1 MITSAS
7 QSHKS
12 PKLPYEDNFMKIDL
26 PARKPFNF
34 LSVVNSHGWRQLAP
48 FSYDENTNTLSY
60 VLRLSNG
67 CVIELK
73 LRDGTDGITVETE
86 KLNKAERKEVIE
98 KVTWMF
104 GLDVDLSLFYAASR
118 GEQKLAR
125 VKKRALGR
133 VLRSP
138 TLFEDVIKTIL
149 TTNTLWAATK
159 NMTLKLV
166 NEFGEQ
172 LSSADPVAPNDS
184 DGHTLVPG
192 AHLPRAWSPTM
203 PGSAGA
209 ETKAFPTP
217 EAIASSTPESIREKI
232 RVGYRGPAIHELAV
246 RVASGQFDLESLKT
260 RDLPTLEL
268 RKELLTINGVGPY
281 AAANLLMILGRHDF
295 IPIDS
300 SALTVVS
307 HEWYGGKPIT
317 AKEIEKRFEK
327 WGEFKG
333 IAFWFW
339 DWEYDG

>member
-1 MITSAS
+1 
-7 QSHKS
+7 
-12 PKLPYEDNFMKIDL
+12 MKFNL

-48 FSYDENTNTLSY
+48 FSYDEDANTLFY
-60 VLRLSNG
+60 VMRLSNG
-67 CVIELK
+67 HVVELK
-73 LRDGTDGITVETE
+73 LRDATDGLTVETQ
-86 KLNKAERKEVIE
+86 KLNKSEQKEVAD

-104 GLDVDLSLFYAASR
+104 GLDMDFALFYITSR
-118 GEQKLAR
+118 GEPKLAR

-166 NEFGEQ
+166 NEFG
-172 LSSADPVAPNDS
+172 DPLEKDR
-184 DGHTLVPG
+184 DQ
-192 AHLPRAWSPTM
+192 
-203 PGSAGA
+203 
-209 ETKAFPTP
+209 KAFPTP
-217 EAIASSTPESIREKI
+217 ESIASSTPEFIKEKI
-232 RVGYRGPAIHELAV
+232 RVGYRAPAIHDLAF
-246 RVASGQFDLESLKT
+246 RVASGKYDLESLKT
-260 RDLPTLEL
+260 TTLPTLEL

-300 SALTVVS
+300 YALKMVS
-307 HEWYGGKPIT
+307 HEWYGGEPIT
-317 AKEIEKRFEK
+317 AKEIEKRFEN

-339 DWEYDG
+339 DWDYDG

>member
-1 MITSAS
+1 
-7 QSHKS
+7 
-12 PKLPYEDNFMKIDL
+12 MKFNL

-48 FSYDENTNTLSY
+48 FSYDENTETLSY
-60 VLRLSNG
+60 ILQLSNG
-67 CVIELK
+67 RVVELK
-73 LRDGTDGITVETE
+73 LRDGTDGVTVETE
-86 KLNKAERKEVIE
+86 KLNKTERQEVTD

-104 GLDVDLSLFYAASR
+104 GLDMDFSLFYAASR
-118 GEQKLAR
+118 GEPKLAR
-125 VKKRALGR
+125 AKKRALGR

-159 NMTLKLV
+159 NMTLRLV
-166 NEFGEQ
+166 NEFGEP
-172 LSSADPVAPNDS
+172 LSSAGRVGQNDS
-184 DGHTLVPG
+184 EGRT
-192 AHLPRAWSPTM
+192 
-203 PGSAGA
+203 

-217 EAIASSTPESIREKI
+217 EAIAASTPEFIREKI
-232 RVGYRGPAIHELAV
+232 RVGYRAPAIHGLAF
-246 RVASGQFDLESLKT
+246 RVASGQLDLESLKT

-300 SALTVVS
+300 YALAVVS
-307 HEWYGGKPIT
+307 REWYAGKPVT

-327 WGEFKG
+327 WREFKG

-339 DWEYDG
+339 DWTDKG

>member
-1 MITSAS
+1 
-7 QSHKS
+7 
-12 PKLPYEDNFMKIDL
+12 MKFNL
-26 PARKPFNF
+26 PARKPFSF

-48 FSYDENTNTLSY
+48 FSYDENTLTLSY
-60 VLRLSNG
+60 ILRLSNG
-67 CVIELK
+67 RVLELK
-73 LRDGTDGITVETE
+73 FQDGTDGITVETE
-86 KLNKAERKEVIE
+86 KLNKTERKEVME

-104 GLDVDLSLFYAASR
+104 GLDMDFSPFYAASR
-118 GEQKLAR
+118 GEPKLVR
-125 VKKRALGR
+125 VRKRALGR

-166 NEFGEQ
+166 NEFGASTAGREEIDPP
-172 LSSADPVAPNDS
+172 LSAMPN
-184 DGHTLVPG
+184 
-192 AHLPRAWSPTM
+192 R
-203 PGSAGA
+203 
-209 ETKAFPTP
+209 KAFPTP
-217 EAIASSTPESIREKI
+217 EAIAGSTPEFIREKI
-232 RVGYRGPAIHELAV
+232 RVGYRAPAIHELAV

-260 RDLPTLEL
+260 SNLPTLEL

-307 HEWYGGKPIT
+307 HEWYGGKPVT
-317 AKEIEKRFEK
+317 AREIEKRFEK